1 MHHVHESSCKK
12 MLSKLSLLGICF
24 GSCYAKID
32 LKNLKQGKAAFMGM
46 WENHY
51 QQADGHRDGASNQIL

>member
-1 MHHVHESSCKK
+1 